1 MPSAGYRM
9 LPTCVLGKDTRG
21 STDRW
26 THRQRGGRHSGG
38 MNKASGESKK
48 LVALSGTI
56 ALIAFVLLGA
66 LFDGWGWAWV
76 VFLVPG
82 VIRVWQAVGDKE
94 SDPSHDG
101 EEAGGVAPP
110 RRYEA

>member
-1 MPSAGYRM
+1 
-9 LPTCVLGKDTRG
+9 
-21 STDRW
+21 
-26 THRQRGGRHSGG
+26 